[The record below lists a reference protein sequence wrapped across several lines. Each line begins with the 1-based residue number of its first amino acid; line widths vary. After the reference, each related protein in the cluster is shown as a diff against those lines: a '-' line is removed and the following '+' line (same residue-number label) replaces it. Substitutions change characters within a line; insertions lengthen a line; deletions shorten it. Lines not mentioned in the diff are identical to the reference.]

1 LVDGEVNHF
10 PFLFNRDQGGMGK
23 KEGMRVIRFE
33 KRREKRKEEKRR

>member
-1 LVDGEVNHF
+1 
-10 PFLFNRDQGGMGK
+10 MGK